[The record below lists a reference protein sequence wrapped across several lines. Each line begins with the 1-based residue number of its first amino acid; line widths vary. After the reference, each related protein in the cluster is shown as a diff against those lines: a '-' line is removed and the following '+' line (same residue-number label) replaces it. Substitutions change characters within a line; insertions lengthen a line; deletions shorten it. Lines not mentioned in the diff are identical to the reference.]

1 MMHTLV
7 QNMHFKIPEEI
18 ELLETDYRFFFLFL
32 TFVAFRFQIYTRSSV
47 PVFIA
52 NVSWEWADDEILPV
66 QHIWYHTWNVDSIKP
81 IFQDN
86 LKMQCTQTHPKN

>member
-52 NVSWEWADDEILPV
+52 NVS
-66 QHIWYHTWNVDSIKP
+66 
-81 IFQDN
+81 
-86 LKMQCTQTHPKN
+86 